1 MNPNQSPLVSW
12 LMCTNT
18 SGPLLFRA
26 LDSCLKQS
34 FEDFEVVLV
43 INGDIRNEIYDE
55 VLAHYSCEPRLRL
68 FRSNVRLLNHSLNY
82 GLDKA
87 NGQFISR
94 LDSDDVA
101 YPERLAKQVDF
112 LLSNPEVDV
121 LGSAFDLIDSGGQKH
136 GAVSLPA
143 SHESIIKK
151 LRYKNI
157 LAHPTVI
164 YRKDRITEIGGYLGG
179 ESAEDYDLWLR
190 CLQENFRFSNMSETL
205 TGYNQDPNKP
215 ARRSRKAYAG
225 AASSL
230 LRSAI
235 VSGDFRF
242 LIGCFLYCLRAIA
255 LTKKA

>member
-1 MNPNQSPLVSW
+1 MPSDQSPLVSW
-12 LMCTNT
+12 LICTNT

-43 INGDIRNEIYDE
+43 INGDIRNEIYEE
-55 VLAHYSCEPRLRL
+55 VFAHYSCEPRLRL
-68 FRSNVRLLNHSLNY
+68 FRSSVRLLNHSLNY

-87 NGQFISR
+87 NGQYIAR

-136 GAVSLPA
+136 GEVFLPA
-143 SHESIIKK
+143 SHESISKK
-151 LRYKNI
+151 LRYKNTI
-157 LAHPTVI
+157 AHPTVI
-164 YRKDRITEIGGYLGG
+164 YRKDRVTALGGYLGG

-190 CLQENFRFSNMSETL
+190 CLLADYRFSNMRETL

-225 AASSL
+225 AAGSL

-242 LIGCFLYCLRAIA
+242 LIGCFLYCFRVIA
-255 LTKKA
+255 LTKKL